1 MRTQIIGSMARMA
14 PIPVEDCTDPE
25 LAAALGH
32 FTKTLGFVPN
42 SLLTMQRVPA
52 IAAAVIALNRAVFAP
67 DGGVDLGLKRLVA
80 HVASTAS
87 GCQYCKAH
95 TTVSATRHGVS
106 DEKMAAIYE
115 YSTSPLFSD
124 AERVALD
131 FAMEAASVPNAV
143 TDESYAALAEHW
155 DEAQIV
161 EILGVVCM
169 FGVFNRWNDSM
180 ATPLEEVPLAR
191 ATELLGDA
199 GWTVG
204 KHDQT

>member
-1 MRTQIIGSMARMA
+1 MARME
-14 PIPVEDCTDPE
+14 PVPAEACTDPV
-25 LAAALGH
+25 LADALGH
-32 FTKTLGFVPN
+32 FTTTLGFVPN

-52 IAAAVIALNRAVFAP
+52 IAVAVIQLNRAVFAP
-67 DGGVDLGLKRLVA
+67 DGEVDLGLKRLVA

-115 YSTSPLFSD
+115 YATSPLFTP
-124 AERVALD
+124 AERAALD

-143 TDESYAALAEHW
+143 TDASYAVLAEHW
-155 DEAQIV
+155 SETQIV
-161 EILGVVCM
+161 ELLGVVCM

-180 ATPLEEVPLAR
+180 ATPLEELPLTR
-191 ATELLGDA
+191 AGELLGDQ
-199 GWTVG
+199 GWTAG
-204 KHDQT
+204 KHAPAG

>member
-1 MRTQIIGSMARMA
+1 MARMT
-14 PIPVEDCTDPE
+14 PIPPEDCADPD
-25 LAAALGH
+25 LAEALGH
-32 FTKTLGFVPN
+32 FTRTLGFVPN

-52 IAAAVIALNRAVFAP
+52 IAMAVIQLNRAVFAA
-67 DGGVDLGLKRLVA
+67 DGSVDLGLKRLVA

-115 YSTSPLFSD
+115 YSTSPLFTP

-131 FAMEAASVPNAV
+131 FAMEAASVPNGV
-143 TDESYAALAEHW
+143 TDESYRALAEHW
-155 DEAQIV
+155 TETQIV
-161 EILGVVCM
+161 ELLGVVCM

-191 ATELLGDA
+191 ADELLGDR
-199 GWTVG
+199 GWEAG
-204 KHDQT
+204 KHAAHT